1 MQELRF
7 VAVSEDGSY
16 AVLAVPG
23 RSARYTLPIDERLRA
38 VALGQT
44 SRLAQYEIEV
54 ESPLRPKEIQARI
67 RAGETAEEIADAA
80 GIPVERV
87 RWFEGP
93 VLAERAY
100 VAQQAQAASVRR
112 AGDSSGP
119 GPRLGSIV
127 PERLSAAG
135 SDPAEGQWDSRKRG
149 DGNWQLTLAFMSG
162 GRLHVAEWI
171 FDPRR
176 RHVMPDD
183 ENATRLSLPDADLPP
198 LPVSMP
204 GEATVT
210 PLAPRLGAVSAAGG
224 AGGGGGQLG
233 GRFRP
238 DRPATTD
245 RPAATER
252 SMPPERPAAPER
264 PAMSHPPGASPV
276 PPRPAHREPV
286 PPVPERQPAAGQ
298 VPVDPPDYFDDE
310 RTRSAPQRLPVS
322 APQPDTSDVQPEPA
336 ASYPAAAQPVAAEP
350 RASQPTVEPAA
361 AELAAPSAAPVAPVA
376 ASADPVGPTVGEQA
390 ARPRL
395 GRKNARGRRS
405 SVPTW
410 DEIMLGSS
418 RQRD

>member
-100 VAQQAQAASVRR
+100 VAEQAQTASVRR

-135 SDPAEGQWDSRKRG
+135 SDPAEGQWDARKRG
-149 DGNWQLTLAFMSG
+149 DGNWQLTLTFMSG

-183 ENATRLSLPDADLPP
+183 DNATRLSLPDAELPP

-224 AGGGGGQLG
+224 AGGVGGQLG
-233 GRFRP
+233 GRFRS
-238 DRPATTD
+238 DRPATPERST
-245 RPAATER
+245 PQER
-252 SMPPERPAAPER
+252 SMPERSAAPER
-264 PAMSHPPGASPV
+264 PAMSHAPGASPV

-310 RTRSAPQRLPVS
+310 RTRSAPQRPPVS
-322 APQPDTSDVQPEPA
+322 APQPDTADVQPELA

-350 RASQPTVEPAA
+350 QASQPTVEPGPAA
-361 AELAAPSAAPVAPVA
+361 PSAPSAAPVA
-376 ASADPVGPTVGEQA
+376 ASADSAGPTVGEQA